1 MAGNRCGPKN
11 LPNGFARFAPS
22 PRSWAAASR
31 RSRGG
36 HQLGGK
42 ATLIQMS
49 EREIFPIQHALDATV
64 RMPGSKSLTNRALL
78 VAALADGSTRLS
90 NALFSDDSRYLANA
104 FRALGLNLKMD
115 EPHSEMTVTGLGGR
129 IPAREAELY
138 IGNAG
143 TAARFLTAFLT
154 LANGE
159 YVVDGDARMRQQPK
173 KDLVSALSQLVSHV
187 ETSTGSLHVKIVSS
201 VLRDGPGRTQR
212 IFPVQYHQA
221 SLMFPP

>member
-159 YVVDGDARMRQQPK
+159 YVVDGDARMRQRPMQ
-173 KDLVSALSQLVSHV
+173 DLVSALSQLGAHV
-187 ETSTGSLHVKIVSS
+187 ETSTGGLPVKIVASG
-201 VLRDGPGRTQR
+201 LRGGRTCITGDISRQ
-212 IFPVQYHQA
+212 FLSA
-221 SLMFPP
+221 LLMVAP